1 MYAYLSANL
10 IYRITLTVL
19 NSLQSEGINISEGVL
34 ADKAIS
40 FSQKYVID
48 FYYIA
53 NECPSFDIIGSN
65 FECINTGAACCTQ
78 LFGIIRLVDLD
89 DNVFYTLGCQCGA

>member
-48 FYYIA
+48 FY
-53 NECPSFDIIGSN
+53 
-65 FECINTGAACCTQ
+65 
-78 LFGIIRLVDLD
+78 
-89 DNVFYTLGCQCGA
+89 